1 MSGVGTFDTRHTVEL
16 ARQAEQAGADGVL
29 VVSPYYSRPPQD
41 ALEAHFRE
49 VADASG
55 LPLVLYDI
63 PGRTGTRIEPETL
76 IRLAE
81 HPRIVAVK
89 DCSYDFLGTQKVLG
103 RTDLAYYAG
112 CDEHVLAL
120 YAVGAAGYVST
131 VANVVPAQLRA
142 ILDAFEAGDTP
153 VSARLQQRATPL
165 IELMMAAG
173 LPCTVTAK
181 ALLNSLGL
189 PGVRCVRRCGP
200 PTGMRSTD
208 WWRLTRSSSPDDR
221 GGPESAPGTHRSA
234 KTGAQYLVSMSL
246 YVPLSGTTLSLPIVT
261 STSLGRYVSSR
272 LVVRSQAMSRLSSAQ
287 ASRWSPR
294 TLVISFPVRGS
305 RIEEYDFPGDPPTSL
320 VRPRAASRRF
330 GDSRASTSARRY
342 FSSGGA
348 AILSPSRP

>member
-1 MSGVGTFDTRHTVEL
+1 MTNPAGSAPPPFGRALCAMVTPFTEAGALDLPGAQLLAARLVSEGCDGLVLSGTTGESPTTSDAEKAALVAAVREAVGDGVPLVSGVGTSDTRHTVEL

-81 HPRIVAVK
+81 HPRIIAVK

-112 CDEHVLAL
+112 CDEHILAL

-153 VSARLQQRATPL
+153 VSARLQQHATPL

-173 LPCTVTAK
+173 LPGTVTAK
-181 ALLNSLGL
+181 ALLDSLGL
-189 PGVRCVRRCGP
+189 PGGSVR
-200 PTGMRSTD
+200 
-208 WWRLTRSSSPDDR
+208 
-221 GGPESAPGTHRSA
+221 AP
-234 KTGAQYLVSMSL
+234 L
-246 YVPLSGTTLSLPIVT
+246 
-261 STSLGRYVSSR
+261 
-272 LVVRSQAMSRLSSAQ
+272 
-287 ASRWSPR
+287 
-294 TLVISFPVRGS
+294 
-305 RIEEYDFPGDPPTSL
+305 
-320 VRPRAASRRF
+320 RAAGRDAVE
-330 GDSRASTSARRY
+330 GLV
-342 FSSGGA
+342 A
-348 AILSPSRP
+348 AYEEFVAG